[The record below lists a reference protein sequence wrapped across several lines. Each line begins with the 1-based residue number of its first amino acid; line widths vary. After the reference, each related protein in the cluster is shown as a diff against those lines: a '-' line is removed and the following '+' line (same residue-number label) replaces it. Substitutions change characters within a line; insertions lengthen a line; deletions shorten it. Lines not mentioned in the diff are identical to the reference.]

1 VIGVRVVA
9 FGTVEPALWGVAWI
23 PDGHVAAPIAVGA
36 PNATAVLEGA
46 LAGERPDTD
55 WTLDGE
61 DISIVLSPVG
71 TPRHTADRGGHVE
84 SEGALC
90 GVKGQFSL
98 EGEGHEVSCP
108 GWRAAIRSD
117 LEIDQIDSLRA
128 VAGWIERDDGVA
140 LMSLRPRR
148 SRGQEA
154 DTVLA
159 GVLGPVEAPAVV
171 DPRLS
176 TTYSASGAPARTGL
190 ELWFEEASS
199 EEAEDAEPRY
209 PRRAAGEAVGTE
221 IEWDVA
227 GLTLRAHLLRWHTQD
242 QDGAGVYLL
251 GRRQ

>member
-1 VIGVRVVA
+1 MIGVRVVA

-36 PNATAVLEGA
+36 PNATAVLKGA

-55 WTLDGE
+55 WTLEGK
-61 DISIVLSPVG
+61 DISLVVSPVG

-84 SEGALC
+84 SEGAIC

-98 EGEGHEVSCP
+98 EGARHEVSSP
-108 GWRAAIRSD
+108 GWRAVIRSD
-117 LEIDQIDSLRA
+117 VEIDQLDSLRA
-128 VAGWIERDDGVA
+128 VAGWIGRDEGVA
-140 LMSLRPRR
+140 LIALRRR
-148 SRGQEA
+148 KSRGQEA
-154 DTVLA
+154 DMVLA
-159 GVLGPVEAPAVV
+159 GVLESAEARAVV

-199 EEAEDAEPRY
+199 EDAEDAEPQY

-242 QDGAGVYLL
+242 RDGAGVYLL
-251 GRRQ
+251 GRRR